1 VRGVA
6 EETPK
11 GNDLEQEESRFQ
23 PGELVAVDATSS
35 EVDVPDDKV
44 EILKGIAR
52 RVSQRDLTSRRLE
65 VRDAWKARYFYRG
78 NQHLLPWRGGW
89 TLPPT
94 SIVGDQNF
102 NDHGQETNI
111 YLAAGDIL
119 TASLT
124 AGLPSVRF
132 EPGDPNNPADNNAA
146 ENADKAR
153 LIIERDNDMIVVQ
166 EDIARYLFT
175 DGRAVIYTRHILD
188 AQRFGYY
195 NPEPE
200 IQEEESYLPETG
212 GEGPDK
218 PQQEAQGQ
226 QPEGERPPEEPP
238 APNRGEPRGQE
249 VIKVFGVLEAKL
261 PIQANDLHCSD
272 FAQISYEQDITKA
285 KAKYPDVADEIAPVQ
300 APTAES
306 DYERL
311 ARTSI
316 MMGMR
321 PNSMTSDSMTYNT
334 TEQLTWVR
342 PSFFSD
348 TDISKDNRQWLY
360 DNFPDGLMMVINGNA
375 FCEARNEGM
384 DDHLTLI
391 HARPGDGMHRPA
403 MGSPA
408 IPIQEKVNDCVDLM
422 HEQCMHQIP
431 NTWVGTEI
439 DLQAMGDLQSK
450 PKQYLKAPKLTGKA
464 TADLFYT
471 EPQIELATGFMQYLQ
486 WLFGD
491 CLQFLLGIY
500 PALFGGNTG
509 SNDTASGIASQRD
522 QALGRIGLTWRN
534 MKAGYAD
541 IIRQAVMAAAEY
553 RKEKIAGTVPG
564 KDGKTMQIAID
575 PQDLKGN
582 VRCFPDTDENFPES
596 WVAKRAVW
604 QQIIDMAAKNP
615 VLAQILNTPRNLRMA
630 KDKVGVPELV
640 IPGSDS
646 SEKQLG
652 EIMLLLNSTAVPNPQ
667 IADIQNQAQQTA
679 EAAMVSGQPIDPMAA
694 QAATQQ
700 VQQQIQQLPPEVS
713 SIPVGELD
721 DHAMEAAEIKTWAS
735 TAEGIKAQ
743 SENQDGFK
751 NVLLHYHEHIA
762 ALGPQQPAPAGKPPS
777 DSLTINF
784 KDLPI
789 DGQVQAASKV
799 GITLD
804 AAKMQAEEQQQQ
816 AQELAAKAQQKP
828 PMIQ

>member
-1 VRGVA
+1 VA
-6 EETPK
+6 EETPA
-11 GNDLEQEESRFQ
+11 GNELEQEESQFA
-23 PGELVAVDATSS
+23 PGELVAVDATDDR
-35 EVDVPDDKV
+35 VDVPDDKV

-166 EDIARYLFT
+166 EDIARFLFT
-175 DGRAVIYTRHILD
+175 DGRAVIYTKHILD

-212 GEGPDK
+212 GEGPDA
-218 PQQEAQGQ
+218 PQQQTA
-226 QPEGERPPEEPP
+226 PEGEQQPNANQEEAPQK
-238 APNRGEPRGQE
+238 PNRGEPRGQE
-249 VIKVFGVLEAKL
+249 VIKVFGVLESKL

-272 FAQISYEQDITKA
+272 FCQVSYEQDITKA

-321 PNSMTSDSMTYNT
+321 PSSMTSDSMTYNT

-342 PSFFSD
+342 PSFYSD
-348 TDISKDNRQWLY
+348 TDINVEDRQWLY
-360 DNFPDGLMMVINGNA
+360 ENFPDGLMTVINGNA

-431 NTWVGTEI
+431 NTWVQPDI

-534 MKAGYAD
+534 MKAGYSQ
-541 IIRQAVMAAAEY
+541 IIRQAVQAAAQY
-553 RKEKIAGTVPG
+553 RKEKIAGNVPG

-575 PQDLKGN
+575 PQDLKGD

-604 QQIIDMAAKNP
+604 QQIIEMAAKNP
-615 VLAQILNTPRNLRMA
+615 VLATILNTPRNLRMA

-652 EIMLLLNSTAVPNPQ
+652 EIMLLLQSPPAPNPQ
-667 IADIQNQAQQTA
+667 LQQMQEQAAQQLQ
-679 EAAMVSGQPIDPMAA
+679 AAQATGQPIDPA
-694 QAATQQ
+694 QVQQ
-700 VQQQIQQLPPEVS
+700 VQQQMQSIPPMVS
-713 SIPVGELD
+713 TIPVGELD

-743 SENQDGFK
+743 SENQDGYQ
-751 NVLLHYHEHIA
+751 NVLTHYHEHIA
-762 ALGPQQPAPAGKPPS
+762 ALGPQQPQAAGKPPS
-777 DSLTINF
+777 DSLSVNF

-789 DGQVQAASKV
+789 DGQVQAAAKL

-804 AAKMQAEEQQQQ
+804 AAKMQAEEQQNQ
-816 AQELAAKAQQKP
+816 AQELAAKAQAKP